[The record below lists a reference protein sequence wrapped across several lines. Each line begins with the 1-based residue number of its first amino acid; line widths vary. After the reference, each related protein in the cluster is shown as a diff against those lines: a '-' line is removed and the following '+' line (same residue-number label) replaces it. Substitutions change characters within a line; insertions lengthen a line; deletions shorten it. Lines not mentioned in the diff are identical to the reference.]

1 MNKYKYYL
9 EMKKIVFQITLIFYF
24 VLTSTLVGQTNYK
37 KVNIGG
43 DNWMR
48 ENLNVSRFRNGD
60 IIPEAKTDKEWAT
73 AFENGQPA
81 WCYFEN
87 DSINGQM
94 HGKLYNWYAVKDPR
108 GLAPLG
114 WHIPSDEDWN
124 RLIDSLGG
132 YSNAVTLYF
141 NKNKTLNTEFNAVP
155 NGSRGKK
162 KFFKDG
168 DFIFWWLIDV
178 GNNRLGCVKA
188 IDFKKQKTMFALAHK
203 SFGIPVRCIE
213 DFKDYNV
220 ESWDL
225 SKLKVVNQKDY
236 IDSMNGSSYHVNTI
250 GNQVWLCDNLN
261 RSRFNNGDTIHE
273 AKSSKEWGEAIRLKQ
288 PAWCYYDNDSLNGVL
303 TGKLYNWYAV
313 VDPRGLAPTG
323 WHIPSSDEWDELSEY
338 LSDYPGGVLLKSE
351 TGWDSYKRAIYC
363 KNCLYLTDQQKTTCQ
378 YCGGDG
384 KLGSKVFY
392 GNGINFLGFNVVP
405 SGKRVKLQFPFI
417 GLYGIVR
424 QDGTSAEQVTYF
436 WSSTSAEKENSIAVK
451 ISNQSKYLGHV
462 SVNRYD
468 GFSVRCIKD

>member
-1 MNKYKYYL
+1 
-9 EMKKIVFQITLIFYF
+9 MKKIVFQITLIFSF

-81 WCYFEN
+81 WCYYEN
-87 DSINGQM
+87 DSTNGLL

-114 WHIPSDEDWN
+114 WHIPTNQDWD

-132 YSNAVTLYF
+132 YSEAVNLYF
-141 NKNKTLNTEFNAVP
+141 NNNKNLNTEFNACP
-155 NGSRGKK
+155 NGTRAK
-162 KFFKDG
+162 KFGKEER
-168 DFIFWWLIDV
+168 FIFWWSSNEASKKHGWVEL
-178 GNNRLGCVKA
+178 
-188 IDFKKQKTMFALAHK
+188 IDFKKRKTSFALAHK

-236 IDSMNGSSYHVNTI
+236 IDSMDGSSYNVNTI
-250 GNQVWLCDNLN
+250 GNQVWLSDNLN

-273 AKSSKEWGEAIRLKQ
+273 AKSSKEWEEAIRLKQ

-313 VDPRGLAPTG
+313 VDPRGLAPSG

-338 LSDYPGGVLLKSE
+338 LSDYPNGVLLKSE
-351 TGWDSYKRAIYC
+351 TGWDSYIRVVYC
-363 KNCLYLTDQQKTTCQ
+363 RNCLFLTDQQKSACQ
-378 YCGGDG
+378 YCGGDA
-384 KLGSKVFY
+384 KLGSRVFY

-405 SGKRVKLQFPFI
+405 SGVRVDLQVEFT
-417 GLYGIVR
+417 GLHQIIR
-424 QDGTSAEQVTYF
+424 RDGTSNEQVTYF
-436 WSSTSAEKENSIAVK
+436 WSSTPTEKENSIAVK
-451 ISNQSKYLGHV
+451 ISSQSNYLSSY
-462 SVNRYD
+462 SVNRSD

>member
-81 WCYFEN
+81 WCYYEN
-87 DSINGQM
+87 DSTNGLM
-94 HGKLYNWYAVKDPR
+94 HGKLYNWFAVNDVR

-114 WHIPSDEDWN
+114 WHIPTNQDWD

-132 YSNAVTLYF
+132 YSEAVNLYF
-141 NKNKTLNTEFNAVP
+141 NNNQTLNTEFNASP
-155 NGSRGKK
+155 NGTRTK
-162 KFFKDG
+162 KFGKEER
-168 DFIFWWLIDV
+168 FIFWWSSNEASKKHGWV
-178 GNNRLGCVKA
+178 EV
-188 IDFKKQKTMFALAHK
+188 IDFKKRKTLFALADK

-225 SKLKVVNQKDY
+225 SKLKVVNEKEY
-236 IDSMNGSSYHVNTI
+236 IDSMDGSSYNVNII
-250 GNQVWLCDNLN
+250 GNQIWLCDNLN
-261 RSRFNNGDTIHE
+261 RSRFNNGDIIHE
-273 AKSSKEWGEAIRLKQ
+273 AKSSKEWDEAIRLEQ
-288 PAWCYYDNDSLNGVL
+288 PAWCYYDNDSLNGVR

-313 VDPRGLAPTG
+313 VDPRGLAPNG

-338 LSDYPGGVLLKSE
+338 LIDYPDGVLLKSE
-351 TGWDSYKRAIYC
+351 AGWDSYKRAIYC
-363 KNCLYLTDQQKTTCQ
+363 RKCLYLSDQQKTTCQ
-378 YCGGDG
+378 FCGGDG
-384 KLGSKVFY
+384 KLGSRVFN

-405 SGKRVKLQFPFI
+405 SGKRVYMQVEFI
-417 GLYGIVR
+417 GLHPIVR
-424 QDGTSAEQVTYF
+424 RDGTSNEQVTYF
-436 WSSTSAEKENSIAVK
+436 WSSTPYGKENSVAVK
-451 ISNQSKYLGHV
+451 ISNQSNSLGSY

>member
-1 MNKYKYYL
+1 MNKYKYHL
-9 EMKKIVFQITLIFYF
+9 EMKKIVFQITLIFSF

-81 WCYFEN
+81 WCYYEN
-87 DSINGQM
+87 DSTNGLL

-114 WHIPSDEDWN
+114 WHIPTNQDWD

-132 YSNAVTLYF
+132 YSEAVNLYF
-141 NKNKTLNTEFNAVP
+141 NNNKNLNTEFNACP
-155 NGSRGKK
+155 NGTRAK
-162 KFFKDG
+162 KFGKEER
-168 DFIFWWLIDV
+168 FIFWWSSNEASKKHGWVEL
-178 GNNRLGCVKA
+178 
-188 IDFKKQKTMFALAHK
+188 IDFKKRKTSFALAHK

-236 IDSMNGSSYHVNTI
+236 IDSMDGSSYNVNTI
-250 GNQVWLCDNLN
+250 GNQVWLSDNLN

-273 AKSSKEWGEAIRLKQ
+273 AKSSKEWEEAIRLKQ

-313 VDPRGLAPTG
+313 VDPRGLAPSG

-338 LSDYPGGVLLKSE
+338 LSDYPNGVLLKSE
-351 TGWDSYKRAIYC
+351 TGWDSYIRVVYC
-363 KNCLYLTDQQKTTCQ
+363 RNCLFLTDQQKSACQ
-378 YCGGDG
+378 YCGGDA
-384 KLGSKVFY
+384 KLGSRVFY

-405 SGKRVKLQFPFI
+405 SGVRVDLQVEFT
-417 GLYGIVR
+417 GLHQIIR
-424 QDGTSAEQVTYF
+424 RDGTSNEQVTYF
-436 WSSTSAEKENSIAVK
+436 WSSTPTEKENSIAVK
-451 ISNQSKYLGHV
+451 ISSQSNYLSSY
-462 SVNRYD
+462 SVNRSD